1 MKNIFKFV
9 LGRKISEKIYFLRKS
24 IIPRQAE
31 KDSYLAELEE
41 FNNRKIFYGNFVST
55 NDLCF
60 DVGANFGNRIEP
72 LLKLGARVVAVDPQ
86 VDCCNY
92 LNNKFGTTIEIVN
105 AGLGETE
112 CEKDF
117 FISDAS
123 TLSSFSTE
131 WVESV
136 KKTRFKQY
144 NWDKKVKVRMT
155 TLDNLI
161 KKFGVPDFIK
171 IDVEGY
177 ELEVLKGLNH
187 SIKMISFEYVV
198 PEHTTSVLNFI
209 ERIEKNNK
217 NIECNY
223 SVGESMNFALKSWM
237 SVSEM
242 KNHVISQ
249 EFTQTDFGD
258 IYIRTKI

>member
-1 MKNIFKFV
+1 M
-9 LGRKISEKIYFLRKS
+9 LGRKLSEQIFFLRRALF
-24 IIPRQAE
+24 PTQLE
-31 KDSYLAELEE
+31 KDIKITEQQEI
-41 FNNRKIFYGNFVST
+41 NNRKLFYSKFVNE

-72 LLKLGARVVAVDPQ
+72 LLNIGARVVAVDPQ
-86 VDCCNY
+86 IDCCEY
-92 LNNKFGTTIEIVN
+92 LNNKFGKSIEIVN
-105 AGLGETE
+105 AGLGESE

-117 FISDAS
+117 YISDAS

-155 TLDNLI
+155 TMDILI
-161 KKFGVPDFIK
+161 KEFGVPEFIK

-177 ELEVLKGLNH
+177 ELEVLKGLNQK
-187 SIKMISFEYVV
+187 IKMISFEYVV
-198 PEHTTSVLNFI
+198 PEHTESVIKCI
-209 ERIEKNNK
+209 ERIEQNDA

-223 SVGESMNFALKSWM
+223 SVGESMNFELSTWM
-237 SVSEM
+237 TSSEM
-242 KNHVISQ
+242 KNHVLSQ
-249 EFTQTDFGD
+249 EFTLTDFGD
-258 IYIRTKI
+258 IYIRAKA